1 MPSGYAVAIVIG
13 VYPFL
18 ISWFF
23 NRCVM
28 LRERKDAEDL
38 DQALEVIQRTRPP
51 LLVKELAS
59 RKDAPSKRIV
69 AAIEEMARVR
79 ANSPT
84 PPSDLA
90 ARVAAE
96 ATSREP
102 RRALLEMCAWLA
114 AVLLVTAA
122 FGAWPL
128 VSGGKS
134 VLRAVHYLWVSREQ
148 ARESGQILLVGGI
161 LSLVSGLA
169 ALLWVPIAWRPV
181 RDRFRRVLEEAAAKL

>member
-23 NRCVM
+23 NRCT
-28 LRERKDAEDL
+28 LLQERKAAEDL
-38 DQALEVIQRTRPP
+38 DQALEVIQRTKPP
-51 LLVKELAS
+51 LLVEELRA
-59 RKDAPSKRIV
+59 RKDAPSRRV
-69 AAIEEMARVR
+69 LAAIEEVARVR

-84 PPSDLA
+84 PPSDLT

-102 RRALLEMCAWLA
+102 RRALLEMGAWLV
-114 AVLLVTAA
+114 AVLLVTVA

-128 VSGGKS
+128 MSGGRS

-161 LSLVSGLA
+161 LTLVSGLG
-169 ALLWVPIAWRPV
+169 ALAWVPIAWRPV
-181 RDRFRRVLEEAAAKL
+181 RARFRRVLEEAASRL